1 MLNALNQNATT
12 ICAMLLL
19 LLTRATAAAYST
31 PRYPVS
37 YDPDDTRPSL
47 RTARQ
52 HCACPPLPHR
62 RDAASMPELEPRTPW
77 TPPVGYDP
85 SARRSPPRATHGS
98 ALHLSSLYRKHD
110 VEEIAWDPTQRN
122 DGDGQTT
129 LCTGIWMGKKILFK
143 TCVDI
148 QRDV

>member
-1 MLNALNQNATT
+1 MPLSTSHA
-12 ICAMLLL
+12 LL
-19 LLTRATAAAYST
+19 LLTAAATSAAYST
-31 PRYPVS
+31 PRYPVG
-37 YDPDDTRPSL
+37 YDPDDRTRPSL

-52 HCACPPLPHR
+52 HCARPPLRSAATPCHCPSSSRAHPGR
-62 RDAASMPELEPRTPW
+62 RRWATTLGAAQ
-77 TPPVGYDP
+77 
-85 SARRSPPRATHGS
+85 PPRATHGS

>member
-1 MLNALNQNATT
+1 MLLSTARA
-12 ICAMLLL
+12 LL
-19 LLTRATAAAYST
+19 LLTVAAAASAYST
-31 PRYPVS
+31 PRYPVG
-37 YDPDDTRPSL
+37 YDPDDRTRPSL
-47 RTARQ
+47 RCARQ
-52 HCACPPLPHR
+52 HCSCPLLPR
-62 RDAASMPELEPRTPW
+62 RHDAPPTLDPEPQAPW

-98 ALHLSSLYRKHD
+98 ALHLSSLYRKNE
-110 VEEIAWDPTQRN
+110 VEEIAWDPSQRTH
-122 DGDGQTT
+122 DDGQTT